1 MVFVD
6 KTKAWKGDSI
16 VNDTDREVVLIT
28 GASSGIG
35 KACADHL
42 VRKGYHVF
50 GTSRRAPFPPEP
62 AGPGEPVMIRLD
74 VDDDASVAQ
83 VVDYLHQSVGHL
95 DVVVN
100 NAGFGVAGAVEDTTL
115 AEARA
120 QMETNFFG
128 VVRVC
133 RAVLPRMRERGAGF
147 IVNVSS
153 LGGVIALPFQAFYS
167 ASKFAV
173 EGFTEALRMEVKP
186 FGVQVVLIEPG
197 DLSTGFTSGRHVCQG
212 AGPSSAYAAAFD
224 HMLKTVENDERNGAS
239 PELVAHLLERII
251 RHPAPRPRYRVGSAM
266 QKTAAV
272 LRRVLPDRLFE
283 WIFMKVYGL
292 N

>member
-1 MVFVD
+1 MSEPKRD
-6 KTKAWKGDSI
+6 
-16 VNDTDREVVLIT
+16 VVLIT

-35 KACADHL
+35 KACAEHL
-42 VRKGYHVF
+42 AQRGYQVF

-62 AGPGEPVMIRLD
+62 ANPGEPVMIRLD

-128 VVRVC
+128 LVRVC
-133 RAVLPRMRERGAGF
+133 RAVLPRMRERGEGLV
-147 IVNVSS
+147 VNVSS

-186 FGVQVVLIEPG
+186 FGIRVVLIEPG
-197 DLSTGFTSGRHVCQG
+197 DLSTGFTSGRYVCEG
-212 AGPSSAYAAAFD
+212 AGSDSAYATAFE
-224 HMLKTVENDERNGAS
+224 HMLETVEADERNGAS
-239 PELVAHLLERII
+239 PELVAPLLERIV
-251 RHPAPRPRYRVGSAM
+251 RHPRPRPRYRVGSTM
-266 QKTAAV
+266 QKAAAA
-272 LRRVLPDRLFE
+272 LRGVLPDRVFE
-283 WIFMKVYGL
+283 WLFMKVYGL
-292 N
+292 A

>member
-1 MVFVD
+1 MSD
-6 KTKAWKGDSI
+6 NEK
-16 VNDTDREVVLIT
+16 EVVLIT

-42 VRKGYHVF
+42 VQQGYRVF
-50 GTSRRAPFPPEP
+50 GTSRRAPFPPQP
-62 AGPGEPVMIRLD
+62 AKPGEPVMIRLD
-74 VDDDASVAQ
+74 VDDEASVGQ
-83 VVDYLHQSVGHL
+83 VVGHLHQSVGHI

-133 RAVLPRMRERGAGF
+133 RAVLPRMRERGAGL

-186 FGVQVVLIEPG
+186 FGVQVVLIQPG
-197 DLSTGFTSGRHVCQG
+197 DLSTGFTS
-212 AGPSSAYAAAFD
+212 
-224 HMLKTVENDERNGAS
+224 
-239 PELVAHLLERII
+239 
-251 RHPAPRPRYRVGSAM
+251 
-266 QKTAAV
+266 
-272 LRRVLPDRLFE
+272 
-283 WIFMKVYGL
+283 
-292 N
+292 

>member
-1 MVFVD
+1 M
-6 KTKAWKGDSI
+6 K
-16 VNDTDREVVLIT
+16 DTDREVVLIT

-35 KACADHL
+35 KACAEHL
-42 VRKGYHVF
+42 AQRGYQVF

-62 AGPGEPVMIRLD
+62 ANPGEPVMIHLD
-74 VDDDASVAQ
+74 VDDDASVVQ
-83 VVDYLHQSVGHL
+83 LVDYLHQSVGHL

-133 RAVLPRMRERGAGF
+133 RAVLPRMRERGEGL

-186 FGVQVVLIEPG
+186 FGIRVVLVEPG
-197 DLSTGFTSGRHVCQG
+197 DLSTGFTSGRYVCDG
-212 AGPSSAYAAAFD
+212 AGPGSAYATAFD
-224 HMLKTVENDERNGAS
+224 HMLETVEADERNGAS
-239 PELVAHLLERII
+239 PELVAPLLERVI
-251 RHPAPRPRYRVGSAM
+251 RHPRPRPRYRVGSTM
-266 QKTAAV
+266 QKAAAA
-272 LRRVLPDRLFE
+272 LRGVLPDRVFE
-283 WIFMKVYGL
+283 WLFMKVYGL
-292 N
+292 A

>member
-1 MVFVD
+1 MGVD
-6 KTKAWKGDSI
+6 V

-35 KACADHL
+35 QACAEYL
-42 VRKGYHVF
+42 ARKGYRVF

-62 AGPGEPVMIRLD
+62 AEPGEPVMVCLD
-74 VDDDASVAQ
+74 VDEDASV
-83 VVDYLHQSVGHL
+83 VRLVDYLHKSVGQI

-115 AEARA
+115 DEARS

-133 RAVLPRMRERGAGF
+133 QAVLPRMRERGAGL
-147 IVNVSS
+147 IVNISS

-186 FGVQVVLIEPG
+186 FGVEVVLIEPG
-197 DLSTGFTSGRHVCQG
+197 DLSTGFTSGRYVCEG
-212 AGPSSAYAAAFD
+212 AGVESAYATAFD
-224 HMLKTVENDERNGAS
+224 HMLGTVERDERNGAS
-239 PELVAHLLERII
+239 PELVAPLLERII
-251 RHPAPRPRYRVGSAM
+251 RHPAPRLRYRVGSTM

-292 N
+292 V

>member
-1 MVFVD
+1 
-6 KTKAWKGDSI
+6 
-16 VNDTDREVVLIT
+16 LIT

-35 KACADHL
+35 KACAERL
-42 VRKGYHVF
+42 AQQGYHVF

-74 VDDDASVAQ
+74 VDEDASVAHM
-83 VVDYLHQSVGHL
+83 VDYLHQSVDHI

-115 AEARA
+115 DEARA

-133 RAVLPRMRERGAGF
+133 RAVLPRMRERGEGL

-186 FGVQVVLIEPG
+186 FGVRVVLIEPG
-197 DLSTGFTSGRHVCQG
+197 DLSTGFTSGRYVCEAAESG
-212 AGPSSAYAAAFD
+212 SAYAAAFD
-224 HMLKTVENDERNGAS
+224 HMLGTVEADERNGAS
-239 PELVAHLLERII
+239 PELVAHLLERVI
-251 RHPAPRPRYRVGSAM
+251 RHPSPRPRYRVGSPV
-266 QKTAAV
+266 QKAAAA
-272 LRRVLPDRLFE
+272 LRGVLPDRMFE
-283 WIFMKVYGL
+283 WLFMKVYGL
-292 N
+292 A